1 MKNILKYIAI
11 LLIGTSIFSC
21 TPEEIN
27 IKDLT
32 NFPPGILSISPSD
45 GSRVARGDFDIVGK
59 FVSGTVSTLASASI
73 KVTDA
78 SGKEIA
84 SATKSISGT
93 SDSLVIKGSTFNST
107 TLPLGF
113 YKMVVSVTDTEGKT
127 QTVNIQFEVY
137 ILPAVGIIGSA
148 TPKGWGE
155 DTDMTHIGN
164 GVFELVITLTDGEA
178 KFRADDAW
186 TVNWG
191 AADFPSGIGRQDGP
205 NIPISAGTWR
215 VRFEPG
221 TGAYSFTRAVA
232 LSSNA
237 KDLYLVGTFN
247 NFQGNQYKFN
257 LVANN
262 TWVLKEIQLKPTDQF
277 RFAEGPF
284 LMGRNWGDTDKDGR
298 ADEFGNNI
306 KLGDLPSNKGEAFY
320 TITFNDRTRIY
331 SIEFVKF
338 PSIGIIGSAT
348 PGGWDADTDMTDKGD
363 GTFQLLIALKDGEA
377 KFRANDSWDT
387 NWGGGDFPK
396 GIGTQNGPNI
406 PVKAGTYKVTF
417 KPATGEYN
425 FEPGIS
431 FVGIIGSATPGGWGA
446 DTELKDNGDGS
457 YSAVV
462 GLGTGEAKFR
472 INNSWDTNW
481 GANGFPSGTGTQ
493 GGPNIPVTPGIYV
506 VTFTPGTGEYKF
518 EPASIGLIGT
528 AQTGGWSSDTDMVAD
543 ATTPGEV
550 TLTITLSDGEAKFRT
565 NNDWKFNWG
574 NNTFPS
580 GTATPG
586 GPNIPVKAGNYTI
599 KFNVNTGAYSFQ

>member
-1 MKNILKYIAI
+1 MKAILKYIAI
-11 LLIGTSIFSC
+11 LLIGTTIFSC

-32 NFPPGILSISPSD
+32 NFPPGILSLSPAD
-45 GSRVARGDFDIVGK
+45 GSRVARGDFDVVGK

-84 SATKSISGT
+84 AASKNIAGTADSI
-93 SDSLVIKGSTFNST
+93 VIKGSTFNSAS
-107 TLPLGF
+107 LPLGI
-113 YKMVVSVTDTEGKT
+113 YKMVVTVTDTEGKS
-127 QTVNIQFEVY
+127 QTVNAQFEIY
-137 ILPAVGIIGSA
+137 NLPAVGIIGSA
-148 TPKGWGE
+148 TPKGWSE
-155 DTDMTHIGN
+155 DTDMTHLGD
-164 GVFELVITLTDGEA
+164 GVFEIVITLIDGEV
-178 KFRADDAW
+178 KFRADNAW

-191 AADFPSGIGRQDGP
+191 AADFPSGIGKQDGP
-205 NIPISAGTWR
+205 NIPVSAGTWR

-221 TGAYSFTRAVA
+221 TGAYSFTRAVT

-247 NFQGNQYKFN
+247 NFEGNKYKFN

-277 RFAEGPF
+277 RFAEGPY
-284 LMGRNWGDTDKDGR
+284 LMGRNWGDTDKDGK

-306 KLGDLPSNKGEAFY
+306 KLSDLPTNKGEAFY
-320 TITFNDRTRIY
+320 SVTFNDRTRVY
-331 SIEFVKF
+331 TVEFVKF

-348 PGGWDADTDMTDKGD
+348 PGGWDSETQLTDKGD
-363 GTFQLLIALKDGEA
+363 GSFTLLIALKDGEA
-377 KFRANDSWDT
+377 KFRANNSWDT
-387 NWGGGDFPK
+387 NWGGSDFPK

-406 PVKAGTYKVTF
+406 PIKAGTYKVTF

-446 DTELKDNGDGS
+446 DTELKDNGDGT

-462 GLGTGEAKFR
+462 GLGAGEAKFR

-481 GANGFPSGTGTQ
+481 GATDFPSGTGV
-493 GGPNIPVTPGIYV
+493 GNGANIPVPQGIYV
-506 VTFTPGTGEYKF
+506 VTFNPGTGAYKF
-518 EPASIGLIGT
+518 ETASIGLIGT
-528 AQTGGWSSDTDMVAD
+528 AQGGGWSTDTDM
-543 ATTPGEV
+543 TPNPAVVGEV
-550 TLTITLSDGEAKFRT
+550 TLTADLLDGEGKFRT
-565 NNDWKFNWG
+565 NDDWKFNWG
-574 NNTFPS
+574 NNTFPT
-580 GTATPG
+580 GTGTSG
-586 GPNIPVKAGNYTI
+586 GPNIPVKAGRYTVT
-599 KFNVNTGAYSFQ
+599 FNVNTGAYSFQ